1 MSAGFRIN
9 TNVPAL
15 FAQRQLAIT
24 NGSLQRNLERLASGF
39 RINRAG
45 DDAAG
50 LAISERLRIQ
60 VNGLKRAALNLQ
72 DGISMIQV
80 AEGGVVMISEML
92 QRIRV
97 LAIQAANDT
106 ISSADRVLLQ
116 LEVNELISE
125 IDRQATTVQFNQKV
139 LLDGSFDVSKGK
151 PSLVLQV
158 GANSGETFSFGIFS
172 LSAKGLGIRLTTPGS
187 ASANTI
193 NVDGLFINAVTSA
206 QGETIPFVGI
216 RSDQLETAATING
229 GIITRPAASS
239 ALTLLE
245 TAIDRVNSLRAV
257 FGAVQNR
264 MERTLNFIRL
274 SMENQ
279 AAAESRVRDLDFAE
293 EIVDFTKNQILQQ
306 TGTAA
311 LAQANVAPQTVLQL
325 LQ

>member
-15 FAQRQLAIT
+15 FSQRQLAIT
-24 NGSLQRNLERLASGF
+24 NNSLQRNLERLASGF
-39 RINRAG
+39 RINRSA

-50 LAISERLRIQ
+50 LAVSERLRIQ

-80 AEGGVVMISEML
+80 AEGGIVTISDML
-92 QRIRV
+92 QRMRV

-106 ISSADRVLLQ
+106 LTTSDRVLLQ
-116 LEVNELISE
+116 LEVNQLMLE
-125 IDRQATTVQFNQKV
+125 INRQVTTITFNQKV
-139 LLDGSFDVSKGK
+139 LLDGRFDGTGPSR

-158 GANSGETFSFGIFS
+158 GANSGETFSFTIFS
-172 LSAKGLGIRLTTPGS
+172 VSTQGLGLGITT
-187 ASANTI
+187 A
-193 NVDGLFINAVTSA
+193 TSA
-206 QGETIPFVGI
+206 LYVDPNNDGDGI
-216 RSDQLETAATING
+216 ATNELSAAALLTLG
-229 GIITRPAASS
+229 LITRTHASS
-239 ALTLLE
+239 ALLLLE
-245 TAIDRVNSLRAV
+245 SAIDRVNGLRAI
-257 FGAVQNR
+257 FGSVQNR

-279 AAAESRVRDLDFAE
+279 ASAESRIRDLDFAE
-293 EIVDFTKNQILQQ
+293 EVVEFTKNQILQQ